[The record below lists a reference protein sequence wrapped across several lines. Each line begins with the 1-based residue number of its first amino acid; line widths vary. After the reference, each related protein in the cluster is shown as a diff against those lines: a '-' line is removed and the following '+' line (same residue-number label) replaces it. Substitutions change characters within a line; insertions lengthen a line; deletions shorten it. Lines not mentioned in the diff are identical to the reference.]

1 MVRCGYGDYME
12 THTYKPIKIEAGRY
26 IYRDVAITKMKKS
39 GFCATAVMTHGSI
52 WLGRY
57 TLARCIT
64 EIDKW
69 IGEGY
74 VIDRKKLYNP
84 EYHAKYI
91 ANRNA

>member
-1 MVRCGYGDYME
+1 ME
-12 THTYKPIKIEAGRY
+12 TNTYKPIKIEAGYY
-26 IYRDVAITKMKKS
+26 IYRGVAIRKMKNS

-52 WLGRY
+52 WLGRRS
-57 TLARCIT
+57 LAGCIT

-84 EYHAKYI
+84 EYHAKFI
-91 ANRNA
+91 APRNAE